1 MRRSRHTAS
10 TFTLSFL
17 DVMSCGFGVMVLL
30 FLIIKHN
37 TVPATMPVL
46 GPPDLSAEVQLLEEE
61 VLEGRQGLAV
71 LRNTIA
77 EIDEQNVIAEGL
89 ARRIMEQI
97 RAKEG
102 GDELLAVQTADE
114 EIEAL
119 QTRIQQLED
128 QKQGLEKEAEKAG
141 DATRTFEG
149 EGTRQYLT
157 GISVGG
163 QRIALL
169 VDASASMLDETV
181 VNVIRRRNMDDKR
194 KRAAPKWKQATATVD
209 WLTTRFPPT
218 SSYQIYIFN
227 TEVKSAVPGSEGRWL
242 KVNDLVQLNGAV
254 AAVRET
260 IPGGGTSLHKAFA
273 AARALS
279 PQPDNIYLVTD
290 GLPTQAL
297 RPPRFGAKV
306 SGRDRLELF
315 RDSLDSL
322 PADVP
327 VHTVLLPMEGDPAA
341 AHSFWGLAVMT
352 GGSFMSPARDWP

>member
-1 MRRSRHTAS
+1 MQRSRRQLNA
-10 TFTLSFL
+10 FTLSFL
-17 DVMSCGFGVMVLL
+17 DVMCCGFGVMVLL

-37 TVPATMPVL
+37 ITPATTPTL
-46 GPPDLSAEVQLLEEE
+46 GPPDLSAEVNLLEEE
-61 VLEGRQGLAV
+61 VLDGRQGLAV

-77 EIDEQNVIAEGL
+77 EVDEQTVVAEGL

-102 GDELLAVQTADE
+102 GDELLAVQAADE

-128 QKQGLEKEAEKAG
+128 QKQGLEQEAEKAG

-163 QRIALL
+163 QRIVLL

-194 KRAAPKWKQATATVD
+194 KLQAPKWKQATATVD
-209 WLTTRFPPT
+209 WLTTRFPPA
-218 SSYQIYIFN
+218 SSYQIYLFN
-227 TEVKSAVPGSEGRWL
+227 TDVKSAVPGTEGRWL

-254 AAVRET
+254 EAVRRT
-260 IPGGGTSLHKAFA
+260 VPGGGTSLQKAFA
-273 AARALS
+273 AARALT
-279 PQPDNIYLVTD
+279 PQPDNIYIVTD
-290 GLPTQAL
+290 GLPTQGQ
-297 RPPRFGAKV
+297 RPPRFGSKV
-306 SGRDRLELF
+306 SGKDRLNLF
-315 RDSLDSL
+315 RESLESL

-327 VHTVLLPMEGDPAA
+327 VHTILLPMEGDPTA
-341 AHSFWGLAVMT
+341 AHSFWGLAIMT
-352 GGSFMSPARDWP
+352 GGTFMCPAKDWP